1 MNEVALRL
9 ALVVGVVLLSLIIVV
24 VMRRRPVVSA
34 LDRGE
39 LDPGVYLFTSSD
51 CSDCAGAR
59 ARLGE
64 LLGTSSFIEIS
75 WENDPELF
83 KQLGIDAVPST
94 LVVGDDGSA
103 SIHAGMPDRVVRGLN
118 P

>member
-9 ALVVGVVLLSLIIVV
+9 ALVVGVVILSLIIVV
-24 VMRRRPVVSA
+24 VMRRRPLASA
-34 LDRGE
+34 LDRGG
-39 LDPGVYLFTSSD
+39 LDPGVYLFTSSE

-64 LLGTSSFIEIS
+64 LLGSSSFIEIS
-75 WENDPELF
+75 WEHDPELF
-83 KQLGIDAVPST
+83 TQLGVDAVPST

-103 SIHAGMPDRVVRGLN
+103 SIHRGMPDHVARGLN

>member
-1 MNEVALRL
+1 MNEIALRL

-24 VMRRRPVVSA
+24 VMRRRPVVST
-34 LDRGE
+34 LDRGG
-39 LDPGVYLFTSSD
+39 LDPGIYLFTSSE

-64 LLGTSSFIEIS
+64 LLGSSSFIEIS
-75 WENDPELF
+75 WEHDPELF
-83 KQLGIDAVPST
+83 RRLGIDAVPAT

-103 SIHAGMPDRVVRGLN
+103 SIHTGMPDRVVRGLN